1 MKEFD
6 LDYID
11 KLKEL
16 IEAKDEAQVR
26 VDIQDLHP
34 ADIAELINELDDA
47 DDALFVLQL
56 LDDETTADVLV
67 ELDEDER
74 ADLLENRRRGAGW
87 RHRGPAAV

>member
-6 LDYID
+6 IDYID

-26 VDIQDLHP
+26 ADIQDLHP

-56 LDDETTADVLV
+56 LDDETTAGCVAIEEQYMLRLV
-67 ELDEDER
+67 KECKEGTYLWVKE
-74 ADLLENRRRGAGW
+74 
-87 RHRGPAAV
+87 

>member
-6 LDYID
+6 IDYID

-26 VDIQDLHP
+26 ADIHDLHP
-34 ADIAELINELDDA
+34 ADIAELINELDDT
-47 DDALFVLQL
+47 DDALFVLHL

-67 ELDEDER
+67 EL
-74 ADLLENRRRGAGW
+74 LIGYL
-87 RHRGPAAV
+87 